1 MWKTWKSYI
10 IIVKCIVGICE
21 QMQFNINKHNITV
34 VELKEKN
41 NCFSWKAKNKFDIY
55 LFVYIL

>member
-10 IIVKCIVGICE
+10 IIVKCIVRICE

-41 NCFSWKAKNKFDIY
+41 SCCLLESKK
-55 LFVYIL
+55 

>member
-41 NCFSWKAKNKFDIY
+41 SCCLLESKK
-55 LFVYIL
+55 

>member
-1 MWKTWKSYI
+1 MKELYNNRI
-10 IIVKCIVGICE
+10 KCIVRICE

-41 NCFSWKAKNKFDIY
+41 SCCLLESKK
-55 LFVYIL
+55 